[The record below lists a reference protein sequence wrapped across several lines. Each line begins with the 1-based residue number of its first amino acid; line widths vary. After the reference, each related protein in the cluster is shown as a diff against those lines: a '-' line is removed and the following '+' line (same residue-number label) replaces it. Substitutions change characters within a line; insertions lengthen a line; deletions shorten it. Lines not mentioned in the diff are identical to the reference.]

1 MIYCSYSFT
10 PFDHSKSLNLGII
23 PISVDKQSRQKY
35 NRERFPDSLFREKKS
50 FGGNTLSYKTK
61 QKEILISYFKSKAGT
76 HITAG
81 DVCEHCRA
89 QGENIG
95 QSTVYRQLEK
105 LVDEGIINK
114 YIIDPASPACFE
126 YVGEDSHADAD
137 VCFHCK
143 CEKCGK
149 LIHMHCD
156 ELEEMGV
163 HIMKEHNFQV
173 DPVRTV
179 IYGLC
184 EDCR

>member
-1 MIYCSYSFT
+1 MLTFRS
-10 PFDHSKSLNLGII
+10 PKSII
-23 PISVDKQSRQKY
+23 GNDSQIRFRENG
-35 NRERFPDSLFREKKS
+35 NREEPDVNQRS
-50 FGGNTLSYKTK
+50 NYKTK
-61 QKEILISYFKSKAGT
+61 QKEILINYFRSSPGK

-81 DVCEHCRA
+81 DVCEHCKA

-126 YVGEDSHADAD
+126 YVGEDSHQDAD

-149 LIHMHCD
+149 LIHMHCE
-156 ELEEMGV
+156 ELEEMGL
-163 HIMKEHNFQV
+163 HIMKEHGFKV
-173 DPVRTV
+173 DAVRTI

-184 EDCR
+184 EECSRE